1 MVDALLT
8 REHVVVACNSKF
20 DLRQNH
26 FKFKATNKRGN
37 LNQEQEKFVQF
48 VHLSIHLPLI
58 YDWMNSGPTR
68 NRSYLREE
76 MYHSII
82 LAQLAKIEEE
92 KFNSII
98 N

>member
-1 MVDALLT
+1 MVDALLA

-20 DLRQNH
+20 DLQQNH
-26 FKFKATNKRGN
+26 FNLKATNKRGN
-37 LNQEQEKFVQF
+37 LDQEQEKFVQF
-48 VHLSIHLPLI
+48 VHLSIHLPFI
-58 YDWMNSGPTR
+58 YGWMNPGPTR

-82 LAQLAKIEEE
+82 LAQLAKFKEE